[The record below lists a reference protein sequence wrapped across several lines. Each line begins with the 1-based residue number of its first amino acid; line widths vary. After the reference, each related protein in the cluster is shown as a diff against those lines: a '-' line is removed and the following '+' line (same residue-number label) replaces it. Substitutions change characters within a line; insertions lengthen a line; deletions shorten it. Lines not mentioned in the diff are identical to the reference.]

1 MLALAVT
8 ALWLG
13 ILTSIS
19 PCPLATNVTAM
30 GFIGRRTDSARGA
43 LWIGVLYTL
52 GRALAYA
59 GLGMLLVNGLL
70 AIPTVSQWLQTNMVR
85 LLGPVLILT
94 ALFLLGWIS
103 LAGSGGGGFTRWAQ
117 ERAAAMGMSAA
128 FFLGVMF
135 ALAFCPASAA
145 LFFGSLISLS
155 LEADSGFWLPL
166 IYGIG
171 TGLPVLVFGVVLAFA
186 AGQIGR
192 VFDKVT
198 VIERWMRRVTGLLFL
213 VVGLYFLLAFTLR
226 IMPPMSI

>member
-1 MLALAVT
+1 MLALAAT

-19 PCPLATNVTAM
+19 PCPLATNVAAM

-59 GLGMLLVNGLL
+59 VLGMLVVNGLL
-70 AIPTVSQWLQTNMVR
+70 AIPTVSQWLQANMNR
-85 LLGPVLILT
+85 LLGPVLIVT
-94 ALFLLGWIS
+94 ALFLLGWIG
-103 LAGSGGGGFTRWAQ
+103 LGGSSGAFTGWAQ
-117 ERAAAMGMSAA
+117 RRAMAMGMSAA

-145 LFFGSLISLS
+145 LFFGSLISVS
-155 LEADSGFWLPL
+155 IEANSGFWLPL
-166 IYGIG
+166 LYGLG

-198 VIERWMRRVTGLLFL
+198 VIERWMRRLTGALFL
-213 VVGLYFLLAFTLR
+213 VIGLYFLLASTLMV
-226 IMPPMSI
+226 MPPVSF

>member
-1 MLALAVT
+1 MLALAAT

-70 AIPTVSQWLQTNMVR
+70 AIPTVSQWLLANMVR
-85 LLGPVLILT
+85 LLGPVLIVT

-103 LAGSGGGGFTRWAQ
+103 LGGTSGGFTSWAQ
-117 ERAAAMGMSAA
+117 NRAAAMGMSAA

-155 LEADSGFWLPL
+155 LEANSGFWLPL

-198 VIERWMRRVTGLLFL
+198 VIERWMRRLTGTLFL
-213 VVGLYFLLAFTLR
+213 VIGLYFLLAFTLMV
-226 IMPPMSI
+226 IPAVSF

>member
-1 MLALAVT
+1 MVLLTAS

-19 PCPLATNVTAM
+19 PCPLATNVAAM
-30 GFIGRRTDSARGA
+30 GFIGRRTDSATGA
-43 LWIGVLYTL
+43 LWIGVIYTA
-52 GRALAYA
+52 GRAITYTI
-59 GLGMLLVNGLL
+59 LGMLLVNGLL
-70 AIPTVSQWLQTNMVR
+70 AIPTVSMWMLENMVR

-103 LAGSGGGGFTRWAQ
+103 FGGGGGGGFTSWAQ
-117 ERAAAMGMSAA
+117 RRATAMGTSAA

-155 LEADSGFWLPL
+155 LEANSGFWLPFV
-166 IYGIG
+166 YGIG

-186 AGQIGR
+186 AGQIGKI
-192 VFDKVT
+192 FDKVT
-198 VIERWMRRVTGLLFL
+198 VIERWMRRITGTLFL
-213 VVGLYFLLAFTLR
+213 VIGLYFLLAFTFQIL
-226 IMPPMSI
+226 PPVSF

>member
-1 MLALAVT
+1 MLALTAT

-19 PCPLATNVTAM
+19 PCPLATNVAAM

-70 AIPTVSQWLQTNMVR
+70 AIPTVSHWLQTNMIR
-85 LLGPVLILT
+85 LLGPVLIVT
-94 ALFLLGWIS
+94 ALFLMGWIS
-103 LAGSGGGGFTRWAQ
+103 LGHSGGNFTVWAQ
-117 ERAAAMGMSAA
+117 RRATAMGTSAA

-145 LFFGSLISLS
+145 LFFGSLISVS
-155 LEADSGFWLPL
+155 IEANSGFWLPL
-166 IYGIG
+166 VYGIG
-171 TGLPVLVFGVVLAFA
+171 TGVPVLIFGVVLAFA

-192 VFDKVT
+192 VFDRVA
-198 VIERWMRRVTGLLFL
+198 VVERWMRRLTGVLFL
-213 VVGLYFLLAFTLR
+213 VIGLYFLLAFTLR
-226 IMPPMSI
+226 VIPPMPV

>member
-1 MLALAVT
+1 MLALTAT

-19 PCPLATNVTAM
+19 PCPLATNVAAM

-43 LWIGVLYTL
+43 LWIGVLYTV
-52 GRALAYA
+52 GRAMAYA
-59 GLGMLLVNGLL
+59 ALGMLLVNGLL
-70 AIPTVSQWLQTNMVR
+70 AIPTVSQWLQANMVR

-94 ALFLLGWIS
+94 ALFLLGWID
-103 LAGSGGGGFTRWAQ
+103 LGGTGGGFTRWAQ
-117 ERAAAMGMSAA
+117 RRAAAMGMSAA

-155 LEADSGFWLPL
+155 LEANSGFWLPL
-166 IYGIG
+166 VYGIG
-171 TGLPVLVFGVVLAFA
+171 TGLPVLIFGVVLAFA

-192 VFDKVT
+192 IFDKVT
-198 VIERWMRRVTGLLFL
+198 VIERWMRRVTGTLFL
-213 VVGLYFLLAFTLR
+213 AIGVYFLLAYTFQ
-226 IMPPMSI
+226 IIPPASF

>member
-1 MLALAVT
+1 MFALAAT

-19 PCPLATNVTAM
+19 PCPLATNVAAM

-70 AIPTVSQWLQTNMVR
+70 AIPTVSQWLQANMNR
-85 LLGPVLILT
+85 LLGPVLIVT
-94 ALFLLGWIS
+94 ALFLLEWIVVGGRS
-103 LAGSGGGGFTRWAQ
+103 GRLAGWAQ
-117 ERAAAMGMSAA
+117 RRAAAMGRGAA

-155 LEADSGFWLPL
+155 LEANSGFWLPL
-166 IYGIG
+166 IYGLG
-171 TGLPVLVFGVVLAFA
+171 TGLPVLIFGVVLAFA
-186 AGQIGR
+186 AGHIGR
-192 VFDKVT
+192 VFDRVT
-198 VIERWMRRVTGLLFL
+198 VIERWMRRLTGVLFL
-213 VVGLYFLLAFTLR
+213 VIGVYFLLAFTLMV
-226 IMPPMSI
+226 MPPVSF

>member
-1 MLALAVT
+1 MLALAAT

-19 PCPLATNVTAM
+19 PCPLATNVAAM

-70 AIPTVSQWLQTNMVR
+70 AIPTVSQWLQANMIR
-85 LLGPVLILT
+85 LLGPVLIVT
-94 ALFLLGWIS
+94 ALFLLEWIVF
-103 LAGSGGGGFTRWAQ
+103 GGRSGRFTGWAQ
-117 ERAAAMGMSAA
+117 RRAAAMGNGAA

-155 LEADSGFWLPL
+155 LEANSGFWLPL
-166 IYGIG
+166 IYGLG

-192 VFDKVT
+192 VFDKVAL
-198 VIERWMRRVTGLLFL
+198 IERWMRRLTGVLFL
-213 VVGLYFLLAFTLR
+213 VIGVYFLLAYTLM
-226 IMPPMSI
+226 IIAPVSL

>member
-1 MLALAVT
+1 MLALVLA

-19 PCPLATNVTAM
+19 PCPLATNVAAM

-43 LWIGVLYTL
+43 LAIGVLYTF

-59 GLGMLLVNGLL
+59 ALGMLVVNGLL
-70 AIPTVSQWLQTNMVR
+70 AIPAVSQWLLANMIR
-85 LLGPVLILT
+85 LLGPVLIIT
-94 ALFLLGWIS
+94 ALFLMGWIG
-103 LAGSGGGGFTRWAQ
+103 LGGGSGRFTDWVQR
-117 ERAAAMGMSAA
+117 RAAAMGLSAA

-155 LEADSGFWLPL
+155 LEANSGFWLPL

-171 TGLPVLVFGVVLAFA
+171 TGLPVLVFGVVLALA

-198 VIERWMRRVTGLLFL
+198 IIERWMRRVTGALFL
-213 VVGLYFLLAFTLR
+213 VIGLYFVLAYTLLVVSPVSF
-226 IMPPMSI
+226 

>member
-1 MLALAVT
+1 MLALAAT

-19 PCPLATNVTAM
+19 PCPLATNVAAM

-59 GLGMLLVNGLL
+59 GLGMLVVNGLL
-70 AIPTVSQWLQTNMVR
+70 AIPAVSQWLQANMVR
-85 LLGPVLILT
+85 LLGPVLIVT
-94 ALFLLGWIS
+94 ALVLLGWITP
-103 LAGSGGGGFTRWAQ
+103 GRGGGAFTGWAQ
-117 ERAAAMGMSAA
+117 RRAAAMGMSAA

-155 LEADSGFWLPL
+155 IEANSGFWLPL
-166 IYGIG
+166 IYGLG

-192 VFDKVT
+192 VFDKVA
-198 VIERWMRRVTGLLFL
+198 VIERWMRRLTGTLFL
-213 VVGLYFLLAFTLR
+213 VIGLYFLLAHTLMV
-226 IMPPMSI
+226 IPPVSF

>member
-1 MLALAVT
+1 MVLLTAS

-19 PCPLATNVTAM
+19 PCPLATNVAAM
-30 GFIGRRTDSARGA
+30 GFIGRRTDSAAGA
-43 LWIGVLYTL
+43 LWIGVIYTA
-52 GRALAYA
+52 GRALAYTV
-59 GLGMLLVNGLL
+59 LGMLLVNGLL
-70 AIPTVSQWLQTNMVR
+70 AIPTVSQWLLANMVR
-85 LLGPVLILT
+85 VLGPVLILT

-103 LAGSGGGGFTRWAQ
+103 FGGRGGSFTNWAQ
-117 ERAAAMGMSAA
+117 RRANAMGTSAA

-155 LEADSGFWLPL
+155 LEANSGFWLPL
-166 IYGIG
+166 VYGIG
-171 TGLPVLVFGVVLAFA
+171 TGLPVLLFGVVLAFA

-198 VIERWMRRVTGLLFL
+198 VIERWMRRVTGILFL
-213 VVGLYFLLAFTLR
+213 VIGLYFLLAFTFQVV
-226 IMPPMSI
+226 PPVSF

>member
-1 MLALAVT
+1 MVLLTVS

-19 PCPLATNVTAM
+19 PCPLATNVAAM
-30 GFIGRRTDSARGA
+30 GFIGRRTDSAAGA
-43 LWIGVLYTL
+43 LWIGVIYTA
-52 GRALAYA
+52 GRALAYTV
-59 GLGMLLVNGLL
+59 LGMLLVNGLL
-70 AIPTVSQWLQTNMVR
+70 AIPTVSMWMLENMVR

-94 ALFLLGWIS
+94 SLFLLGWIS
-103 LAGSGGGGFTRWAQ
+103 FGGRGGGGFTSWAQ
-117 ERAAAMGMSAA
+117 RRANAMGTSAA

-155 LEADSGFWLPL
+155 LEANSGFWLPL
-166 IYGIG
+166 VYGIG
-171 TGLPVLVFGVVLAFA
+171 TGLPVLLFGVVLAFA

-198 VIERWMRRVTGLLFL
+198 VIERWMRRVTGVLFM
-213 VVGLYFLLAFTLR
+213 VIGLYFLLAFTFRVL
-226 IMPPMSI
+226 PPVSF

>member
-1 MLALAVT
+1 MLALAAT

-19 PCPLATNVTAM
+19 PCPLATNVAAM

-59 GLGMLLVNGLL
+59 GLGMLVVNGLL
-70 AIPTVSQWLQTNMVR
+70 AIPAVSQWLQANMVR
-85 LLGPVLILT
+85 LLGPVLIVT
-94 ALFLLGWIS
+94 ALFLLEWIVF
-103 LAGSGGGGFTRWAQ
+103 SGRSGRFTGWAQ
-117 ERAAAMGMSAA
+117 RRAAAMGMSAA

-155 LEADSGFWLPL
+155 IEANSGFWLPL
-166 IYGIG
+166 IYGLG

-192 VFDKVT
+192 VFDRVA
-198 VIERWMRRVTGLLFL
+198 VIERWMRRLTGALFL
-213 VVGLYFLLAFTLR
+213 VIGLYFLLAHTLMV
-226 IMPPMSI
+226 IPPVPF

>member
-1 MLALAVT
+1 MLALSLT

-19 PCPLATNVTAM
+19 PCPLATNVAAM

-59 GLGMLLVNGLL
+59 GLGMLVVNGLL
-70 AIPTVSQWLQTNMVR
+70 AIPTVSAWLQTNMIR
-85 LLGPVLILT
+85 LLGPVLIVT
-94 ALFLLGWIS
+94 ALFLLGWIG
-103 LAGSGGGGFTRWAQ
+103 LGGTSGGFTQWAQ
-117 ERAAAMGMSAA
+117 RRAAAMGLSAA

-135 ALAFCPASAA
+135 ALAFCPSSAA

-171 TGLPVLVFGVVLAFA
+171 TGLPVLVFGLVLAFA

-198 VIERWMRRVTGLLFL
+198 VIERWMRRLTGTLFL
-213 VVGLYFLLAFTLR
+213 VIGLYFLAAYTLMV
-226 IMPPMSI
+226 IPPAVF